1 VTVSRHGQ
9 PEATAHD
16 ATRARA
22 GERPD
27 GIQERRRAS
36 RLLWTACEALLSAA
50 SDPRALERALDAL
63 VRAFD
68 CDGASLHVLGARGD
82 LERSCTR
89 GPWERQPGDLRA
101 AMSMPLSRGEEHV
114 GTLEL
119 LARPGQRWT
128 PAHHALLRTAA
139 GALGAALGA
148 RLELSRLRQQP
159 GRDTVTG
166 LPDARAFHA
175 RLAEEAARAAEHGV
189 PLAVLELDLDH
200 FAALNS
206 KYGRPTGDRALAE
219 AALVLKL
226 ALRDGDYIARLG
238 GDAFGIL
245 LPETDVLPARRVAE
259 RLRRTLEEHRF
270 ARVGRLSVSTGV
282 VSSPRDGVDPLE
294 LMNAV
299 DQALGLAKKGGRR
312 RVVTR
317 PRANVH

>member
-1 VTVSRHGQ
+1 MSQ
-9 PEATAHD
+9 PERPEGD
-16 ATRARA
+16 AAVEARARA
-22 GERPD
+22 GEHP
-27 GIQERRRAS
+27 GGMLERRRAS

-68 CDGASLHVLGARGD
+68 CDGASLHVLGPQGD

-89 GPWERQPGDLRA
+89 GPWERGPGDLRA
-101 AMSMPLSRGEEHV
+101 AMSVPLARGDERV

-128 PAHHALLRTAA
+128 PAHHALMRTAT

-189 PLAVLELDLDH
+189 PLAVLEVDLDH
-200 FAALNS
+200 FGALNARF
-206 KYGRPTGDRALAE
+206 GRPTGDRTLAE
-219 AALVLKL
+219 VALVLKL

-270 ARVGRLSVSTGV
+270 ARVGRLSLSTGV
-282 VSSPRDGVDPLE
+282 VSAPRDGVDPLE
-294 LMNAV
+294 LMDAA
-299 DQALGLAKKGGRR
+299 DQLLGLAKKGGRR
-312 RVVTR
+312 RVMTR
-317 PRANVH
+317 PRTHVH